1 MSETDRWLADYGD
14 THGDI
19 SIPALYW
26 PAVLILVVG
35 MVGLLWSLPV
45 PDEFVAISPILNWG
59 SAFLMAAVVYYFIIS
74 ISLAF
79 GMLPFVTGIV
89 AVHIWLVDS
98 VWSVR
103 WISAWLVAA
112 AIAGLFIGQFPRGTA
127 RQLLRDIHLLMIG
140 PMWLLSN
147 LYRRLGIPF

>member
-1 MSETDRWLADYGD
+1 
-14 THGDI
+14 
-19 SIPALYW
+19 
-26 PAVLILVVG
+26 
-35 MVGLLWSLPV
+35 
-45 PDEFVAISPILNWG
+45 
-59 SAFLMAAVVYYFIIS
+59 MAAVVYYFIIS